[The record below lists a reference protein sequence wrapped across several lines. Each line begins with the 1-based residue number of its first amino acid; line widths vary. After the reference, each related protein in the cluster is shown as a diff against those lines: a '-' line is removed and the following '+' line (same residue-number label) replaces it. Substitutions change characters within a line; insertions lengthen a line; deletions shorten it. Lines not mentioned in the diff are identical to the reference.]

1 MVIKVQNEG
10 VVTIAMGNHMI
21 LALEKFGPSVLEHA
35 KKTIMLSGPVR
46 SGIETTCAIIQTPD
60 RPALTVS

>member
-1 MVIKVQNEG
+1 
-10 VVTIAMGNHMI
+10 MGKHMI

-35 KKTIMLSGPVR
+35 KKTIILFGLVR

>member
-1 MVIKVQNEG
+1 MVIEVQNEG
-10 VVTIAMGNHMI
+10 VVSIAMGKHMI

-35 KKTIMLSGPVR
+35 KKTIILSDRVR
-46 SGIETTCAIIQTPD
+46 FGIETTCAIIQTPD